1 MNNNLKQYEI
11 INDKLKE
18 EANSIDEV
26 IHLIEFI
33 DNIQKPE
40 QRLEELENHL
50 NIVKMRKDFLDRL
63 YIPLDP
69 SDFDSYLRLLTF
81 PSFLLAFLKK
91 RRTELENQRSRLS
104 NMMNSDR

>member
-33 DNIQKPE
+33 NNI
-40 QRLEELENHL
+40 
-50 NIVKMRKDFLDRL
+50 
-63 YIPLDP
+63 
-69 SDFDSYLRLLTF
+69 
-81 PSFLLAFLKK
+81 
-91 RRTELENQRSRLS
+91 
-104 NMMNSDR
+104 